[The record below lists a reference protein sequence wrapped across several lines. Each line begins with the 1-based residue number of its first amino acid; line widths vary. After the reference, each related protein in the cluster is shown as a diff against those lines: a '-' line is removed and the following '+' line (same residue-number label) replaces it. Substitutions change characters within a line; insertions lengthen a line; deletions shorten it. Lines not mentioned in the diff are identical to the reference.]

1 MVKIL
6 HERNIMK
13 ISDLNNSIT
22 PSGTMAISNKARL
35 LKQQGKPVIGF
46 GAGEPDFPTPS
57 YVIKDVQTAAE
68 DPINHKYSPVAGLD
82 ILKDEIVRTSKL
94 YSGFNVQNE
103 NVLVSNG
110 GKHAI
115 LTTFMSILNPGD
127 EVLIPS
133 PYWTTYPE
141 AVKISG
147 GNPVIVD
154 TSFEDEFKIN
164 TEQLD
169 GLKTDKT
176 KILVWVSPS
185 NPTGVVYS
193 KDEAEAIYE
202 WAFQNDVWI
211 LSDELYEHLVY
222 EGKTSPSPAQ
232 YDAQL
237 RNTIVINGVAKAY
250 SMTGWRVGW
259 IIANTE
265 VINMAKKIQS
275 HATSNVSN
283 LSQIAAYSALKNGLT
298 ETEIMKESFNRRR
311 LFAFQE
317 FSNIPNVKTIK
328 PNGAFYL
335 FPDISYY
342 CDGKII
348 NNVNNSIDFCNWL
361 LDEYYI
367 AFVPGEVFGKNGF
380 LRCSYA
386 LSDDNLQE
394 GLGRLTKAIKDLQ

>member
-1 MVKIL
+1 MEIAKL
-6 HERNIMK
+6 SK
-13 ISDLNNSIT
+13 LIT
-22 PSGTMAISNKARL
+22 PSGTMAISNKARVL
-35 LKQQGKPVIGF
+35 REQGKPVIGF
-46 GAGEPDFPTPS
+46 GAGEPDFPTPE
-57 YVIKDVQTAAE
+57 YVIKDVQVAAE
-68 DPINHKYSPVAGLD
+68 DTSNHKYSPVAGLT
-82 ILKDEIVRTSKL
+82 ILKEEIVRTSEL
-94 YSGFNVQNE
+94 YSGININQE

-154 TSFEDEFKIN
+154 TEFGDDFKIN
-164 TEQLD
+164 TDQLD
-169 GLKTDKT
+169 ASKTSRT
-176 KILVWVSPS
+176 KVLVWVSPS
-185 NPTGVVYS
+185 NPTGVVYT
-193 KDEAEAIYE
+193 KEEAEKIYT
-202 WAFQNDVWI
+202 WAFENNVWI

-232 YDAQL
+232 YDTGL
-237 RNTIVINGVAKAY
+237 KNTIVINGVAKAY

-265 VINMAKKIQS
+265 VIDMAKKIQS

-283 LSQIAAYSALKNGLT
+283 ISQIAAYSALKNGLDQT
-298 ETEIMKESFNRRR
+298 ELMKESFNRRR
-311 LFAFQE
+311 LHAIEE
-317 FSNIPNVKTIK
+317 FSNIENINLIK
-328 PNGAFYL
+328 STGAFYL
-335 FPDISYY
+335 FPDVSYY
-342 CDGKII
+342 SSSGVISG
-348 NNVNNSIDFCNWL
+348 VHNSIDFCNWL
-361 LDEYYI
+361 LDEYFI

-386 LSDDNLQE
+386 LSDDDLHE
-394 GLGRLTKAIKDLQ
+394 GLSRFSKAINDLK